1 MAGHLSLIRA
11 SSLHSIQL
19 LCLLGIVGFPDC
31 SAWSQVGRAQP
42 HGYVSDITKEKAE
55 RYKEIF
61 LFVRPN
67 APKQPLLESIFN
79 LQLSKE
85 FRDKYREKFGQL
97 DTESIVYQSGARSS
111 ADPLSNDLNRDSEEA
126 IARQKDRRAFG
137 EFMVKRL
144 AEWHTDNYF
153 KSEPNMRPVY
163 ELKEKLSKVD
173 VRVTKTTKLEVRYE
187 LSSNNLDFIVDNPYL
202 ESKVSLEMDPGSIGP
217 SRVQENRIWLGKN
230 LTQKTRVKNT
240 WATIDGLTTLEFI
253 FLHHSRLSTSVGS
266 TAKYSSR
273 GRAEGATRYLV
284 GMNYLF

>member
-1 MAGHLSLIRA
+1 MGLLSLWGGTA
-11 SSLHSIQL
+11 
-19 LCLLGIVGFPDC
+19 
-31 SAWSQVGRAQP
+31 RAQSMTP
-42 HGYVSDITKEKAE
+42 RAHGYVSDITKERSE
-55 RYKEIF
+55 RYKEVF

-67 APKQPLLESIFN
+67 APKQPLVDSIFN
-79 LQLSKE
+79 PQLSKE

-126 IARQKDRRAFG
+126 IALQKDRRAFG
-137 EFMVKRL
+137 EYMVKRL

-173 VRVTKTTKLEVRYE
+173 VKVTKTTKLEVRYE
-187 LSSNNLDFIVDNPYL
+187 LSSNNLDFILDNPYL
-202 ESKVSLEMDPGSIGP
+202 DSKLSVEMDPGAFGP
-217 SRVQENRIWLGKN
+217 SSVQENRIWLGKN
-230 LTQKTRVKNT
+230 LTRKTRVNNN

-253 FLHHSRLSTSVGS
+253 FFHHPRLSTSVAS
-266 TAKYSSR
+266 TAKYTSS
-273 GRAEGATRYLV
+273 GRAEGATRYLI